1 MSFIKLSNRDQMSV
15 GQVLPFAQVVLF
27 RSLTPVGQAQ
37 AKNGFLGE
45 IRQRWEQPPLL
56 IVQGCRSGPKAHRKR
71 LMYSVYKSSFFLAT
85 VKWKTTISYN
95 SIQFFLPWNLL
106 RILNIYM
113 IINIGSVIQNIH
125 CHKPVYP
132 CEQRFA
138 KKHVLI
144 FYLWL
149 KLLFLTTNTNIT
161 IKLPSKEIVVGLSI
175 ELYLLL
181 GCLLALNTWMSIG
194 E

>member
-1 MSFIKLSNRDQMSV
+1 MAFWVRSDRDENSPHCWLYRDADLALKHTEN
-15 GQVLPFAQVVLF
+15 VLCIQYKRVAF
-27 RSLTPVGQAQ
+27 SLLLW
-37 AKNGFLGE
+37 NGKQQEVIIASKFFCHETFL
-45 IRQRWEQPPLL
+45 
-56 IVQGCRSGPKAHRKR
+56 K
-71 LMYSVYKSSFFLAT
+71 F
-85 VKWKTTISYN
+85 
-95 SIQFFLPWNLL
+95 
-106 RILNIYM
+106 LNIYM

-161 IKLPSKEIVVGLSI
+161 ACIKLPSKEIVVGLSI

>member
-1 MSFIKLSNRDQMSV
+1 MSNQDKISV

-56 IVQGCRSGPKAHRKR
+56 IVQGCRSGPKTHRKR

-85 VKWKTTISYN
+85 VKWKQEVIIASK
-95 SIQFFLPWNLL
+95 FFCHGTFLEF
-106 RILNIYM
+106 LNIYD
-113 IINIGSVIQNIH
+113 NQYRL
-125 CHKPVYP
+125 CHTKYSLPQTSLSLRATL
-132 CEQRFA
+132 CKK

-161 IKLPSKEIVVGLSI
+161 IKLPSIEIVIGLSI
-175 ELYLLL
+175 KNKLYLLL

>member
-1 MSFIKLSNRDQMSV
+1 MSNQDKISV

-56 IVQGCRSGPKAHRKR
+56 IVQGCRSGPKTHRKR

-85 VKWKTTISYN
+85 VKWKQEVIIASK
-95 SIQFFLPWNLL
+95 FFCHGTFLEF
-106 RILNIYM
+106 LNIYM

-125 CHKPVYP
+125 CHRPVYP